1 MFCSV
6 VALEE
11 AVKKTVKPMDHQH
24 VDKDIQWF
32 KDRVCTMENIAIYLW
47 ENLKKNLTEPDQLYE
62 VKVAERETVSVIY
75 RGN

>member
-1 MFCSV
+1 
-6 VALEE
+6 
-11 AVKKTVKPMDHQH
+11 MDHQH